1 MRLFSD
7 SRKIIDK
14 IQPIKI
20 ATCFMGRDVTEQLNS
35 LGSLNYCPRGWR
47 MMIMNGGGKPQ
58 WFLALGWLLSCFAL
72 VGNSFIILLI
82 ASKQQLHRSTN
93 WFLVSLSFADLGV
106 SLSLF
111 PSDFFC
117 LPNKE
122 CQHVILASFQ
132 WAFLY
137 ASVANLCALTMD
149 RYVAIVKPFK
159 YVLLISTNRVVA
171 VISVA
176 WILPFIFA
184 FVPFTFIYTEQSV
197 AIMTKYAY
205 VVLIVFELIPPVS
218 LLLVTAHMLFIAR
231 KHARET
237 DSVAKQLRYNHPATG
252 SGSTPPVRHANRA
265 RPSVVFITSIVV
277 FFFLC
282 YSLTMGLGCCIYFL
296 KRCVYPRELDLVQH
310 LLFIANSAFN
320 PLAYGLL
327 KHDIKKEV
335 KQLLRGGTA
344 DGQRSSFQ
352 LEQRHA

>member
-1 MRLFSD
+1 
-7 SRKIIDK
+7 
-14 IQPIKI
+14 
-20 ATCFMGRDVTEQLNS
+20 
-35 LGSLNYCPRGWR
+35 
-47 MMIMNGGGKPQ
+47 MNDGGGKPQ
-58 WFLALGWLLSCFAL
+58 WFLALGWLFSGFAL

-117 LPNKE
+117 LPSKE
-122 CQHVILASFQ
+122 CQLALLASFQ
-132 WAFLY
+132 WAFLF

-159 YVLLISTNRVVA
+159 YVLLISTKRVLA

-176 WILPFIFA
+176 WILPFIFSFA
-184 FVPFTFIYTEQSV
+184 PFTFIYTKQHI
-197 AIMTKYAY
+197 AIMQKYAY
-205 VVLIVFELIPPVS
+205 VMVILFEFIPPVS

-231 KHARET
+231 KHARDT
-237 DSVAKQLRYNHPATG
+237 ASVVEQLRYNHPATD

-265 RPSVVFITSIVV
+265 RPSVVFITSIVL
-277 FFFLC
+277 FFVLC
-282 YSLTMGLGCCIYFL
+282 YSVTMAIDCCIYFHP
-296 KRCVYPRELDLVQH
+296 CVYPRELDLVQR

-335 KQLLRGGTA
+335 KQLLHVGAT
-344 DGQRSSFQ
+344 DGQSFQ
-352 LEQRHA
+352 LEQRQL